1 MRGGVSAASITF
13 STSPTVASYSIQP
26 VRSSTNAAAT
36 PVAAP
41 PVVKTSGGPH
51 DIPLERGAWK
61 LVVTALSKAD
71 VPSPPTTSAT
81 VIIGTPLAA
90 TGVVVQGSAGKASLT
105 FTCVGVGWGEQPQAA
120 EHAAGE

>member
-1 MRGGVSAASITF
+1 MSAASITF
-13 STSPTVASYSIQP
+13 STPPTTTSFSILP
-26 VRSSTNAAAT
+26 VRNSTNAAAT
-36 PVAAP
+36 A
-41 PVVKTSGGPH
+41 VVKTSGGPH

-90 TGVVVQGSAGKASLT
+90 TGVVVQGGTGKADLT
-105 FTCVGVGWGEQPQAA
+105 FRWGAARGGHFAAVG
-120 EHAAGE
+120 